1 MPQQM
6 LMRALLGLKHVW
18 LPRPGAVPLLQP
30 VRSDGTAR
38 SCACLTRGRAVQ
50 MSEGR
55 VVAVGPG
62 RRSLNGDVI
71 PVSVK
76 AGDTVLLPEFGG
88 TTVKLDSSSECA
100 PGCNSHAQLEC
111 TCGVQ
116 RKQSPFRV

>member
-1 MPQQM
+1 M
-6 LMRALLGLKHVW
+6 
-18 LPRPGAVPLLQP
+18 
-30 VRSDGTAR
+30 
-38 SCACLTRGRAVQ
+38 GRAVQ

-88 TTVKLDSSSECA
+88 TTVKLDCSDECA
-100 PGCNSHAQLEC
+100 PGLQQPRLA
-111 TCGVQ
+111 
-116 RKQSPFRV
+116 

>member
-1 MPQQM
+1 
-6 LMRALLGLKHVW
+6 MR
-18 LPRPGAVPLLQP
+18 R
-30 VRSDGTAR
+30 
-38 SCACLTRGRAVQ
+38 RAAQ

-88 TTVKLDSSSECA
+88 TTVKLDSASECA
-100 PGCNSHAQLEC
+100 PGPR
-111 TCGVQ
+111 VQ
-116 RKQSPFRV
+116 PPCSARLHVRLGCM